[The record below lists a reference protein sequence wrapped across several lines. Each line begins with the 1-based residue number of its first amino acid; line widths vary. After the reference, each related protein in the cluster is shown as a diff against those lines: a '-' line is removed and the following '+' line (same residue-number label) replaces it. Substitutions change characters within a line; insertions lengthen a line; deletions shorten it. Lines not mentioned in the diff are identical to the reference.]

1 MFQFSLGE
9 LKEIEEAVSGDLKLK
24 IQQAIKREENGVIT
38 TSEIFI
44 PFSQALAIEVRRYED
59 GIIDT
64 EIIHSILPC
73 FYEKN
78 YGNIYL
84 NLEKALEKSKKE
96 INGDVTVTASYDTT
110 AEVLADILNRY
121 EKGGACIKEIIETK
135 KGNFRIIYT
144 VENEGEFG
152 I

>member
-1 MFQFSLGE
+1 MRIWKVDNYCIG
-9 LKEIEEAVSGDLKLK
+9 
-24 IQQAIKREENGVIT
+24 
-38 TSEIFI
+38 
-44 PFSQALAIEVRRYED
+44 PPED
-59 GIIDT
+59 Y
-64 EIIHSILPC
+64 P
-73 FYEKN
+73 
-78 YGNIYL
+78 
-84 NLEKALEKSKKE
+84 
-96 INGDVTVTASYDTT
+96 YDTT